1 MILQNRILYWFRE
14 DLSINGNKAL
24 HAALTQCDVLIPV
37 YCFDPR
43 EFACLHQKGRSES
56 SIIDLIDRVSFLR
69 QNLQK
74 SGSNL
79 LVVNDHIEK
88 IIPSLARVLNVSS
101 VVADYYNEG
110 TTMNTDPIALFRNQK
125 AMEVMN
131 LLRMHSIPVN
141 FISQGTA
148 EIPHYYSVPNFPEIN
163 VGDIPSVQQILDK
176 SSLNLKS
183 AGTKE
188 FHQS

>member
-43 EFACLHQKGRSES
+43 EFTCLHHKGRSES
-56 SIIDLIDRVSFLR
+56 SIIDLIDRVSYLR

-110 TTMNTDPIALFRNQK
+110 TTMSSDPIALFRNQK

-141 FISQGTA
+141 FISQGPA
-148 EIPHYYSVPNFPEIN
+148 EIPHHYSVPNFPEIN

-176 SSLNLKS
+176 S
-183 AGTKE
+183 A
-188 FHQS
+188 